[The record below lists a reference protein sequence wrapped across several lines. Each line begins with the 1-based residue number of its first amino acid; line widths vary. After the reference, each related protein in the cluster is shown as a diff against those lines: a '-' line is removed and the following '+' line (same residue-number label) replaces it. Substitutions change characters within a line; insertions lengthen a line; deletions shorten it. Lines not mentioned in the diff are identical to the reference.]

1 MARQNAHARHGGNV
15 PQARIVVFGH
25 RDCKMAIGRQVD
37 SIDSS
42 PVGTYAALVL
52 PALLGSK
59 GEEVG
64 KGEEGR
70 QGKVVGWEV
79 HGQRVSN
86 YLKTIG

>member
-1 MARQNAHARHGGNV
+1 
-15 PQARIVVFGH
+15 
-25 RDCKMAIGRQVD
+25 MAIGRQVD

-86 YLKTIG
+86 YLKTIGRIVNDAREGLQGVCDRSVSS